1 MVFITISFALL
12 SAFLLWQVWRLSC
25 RLEKQA
31 EDLQRAMKP
40 ESLGTLAGGIAH
52 DFNNILGAVLGFGVL
67 LEEDLTPAPE
77 QQEMAKQITKAARR
91 GQEIVAQLMNYS
103 RQGVTADK
111 DIQLPV
117 SLDALIQES
126 IGLLQPCIRP
136 STKINYTRSAGSDIV
151 LANSTQIGQVIVNLC
166 INADHAIGVKTGEI
180 SITLDTIDCPA
191 TEGSE
196 RLLVIGG
203 DGPNAATRLVNGRLS
218 KGSYARLRVRDNGDG
233 MEKAVAMRIF
243 EPFFTTK
250 NVGIGTGLGL
260 AAIQGIIHNHNGAI
274 HVSTQKF
281 RGTTFDIMLPLPST
295 DE

>member
-1 MVFITISFALL
+1 MTFFAITFGLL
-12 SAFLLWQVWRLSC
+12 SLFLLWQVGRLSR

-117 SLDALIQES
+117 SLDALIRES

-136 STKINYTRSAGSDIV
+136 STRILYARNTEQDIV
-151 LANSTQIGQVIVNLC
+151 FANATQIGQVIVNLC

-180 SITLDTIDCPA
+180 SMTLDTVHYPA
-191 TEGSE
+191 PEGSE

-203 DGPNAATRLVNGRLS
+203 ESPTAPTRLINGRLG
-218 KGSYARLRVRDNGDG
+218 KGSYARLRVQDNGDG
-233 MEKAVAMRIF
+233 MEKSVAMRIF

-281 RGTTFDIMLPLPST
+281 RGTTFDIMLPLPNT
-295 DE
+295 GE